1 MKPAISRTDDIES
14 LTKKVTE
21 EEKKEKLTPAILT
34 SLKVQK
40 KVWKVFV
47 KVDAAALFYES
58 EFSDFPVHVF
68 VF

>member
-1 MKPAISRTDDIES
+1 LRERELALKPAISRTDDIES

-40 KVWKVFV
+40 SV
-47 KVDAAALFYES
+47 ES
-58 EFSDFPVHVF
+58 FRQG
-68 VF
+68 